1 MSAAM
6 LTPRLLTELKTATRN
21 AAPGT
26 WKLRALASTAHLS
39 ISLLIAAMAF
49 ALVYFVW
56 FPREYWLMAGGRELF
71 FLIVSVD
78 VVLGPLITLAIF
90 NPAKGLGRL
99 RFDLAAIC
107 FLQLAAL
114 CYGLWT
120 VSAARPSYMVYN
132 VDRFSLVTAI
142 ALDEK
147 DQALAERAEFKSAP
161 WTGPMLVGSR
171 SAKPDEKLQLVS
183 DALAGKDVELQPKFW
198 VPYAESRDGL
208 TAHIKPLAKLI
219 EKSPEAK
226 RAIVSDA
233 LARLQRKPDELGW
246 LPVIARGDWVVL
258 LDLKTQQPLSYLPLD
273 GF

>member
-21 AAPGT
+21 GAPGS
-26 WKLRALASTAHLS
+26 WRLRALASTTHLS

-49 ALVYFVW
+49 SLVYFVW

-78 VVLGPLITLAIF
+78 VVLGPLITLAIY
-90 NPAKGLGRL
+90 NPSKGLPRL
-99 RFDLAAIC
+99 RFDLAVIG

-120 VSAARPSYMVYN
+120 VSAARPIYMVYN

-147 DQALAERAEFKSAP
+147 DQALAERAEFKSAR
-161 WTGPMLVGSR
+161 WTGPELVGSR
-171 SAKPDEKLQLVS
+171 GPKPDERLQLTS
-183 DALAGKDVELQPKFW
+183 DALAGKDVELQPKFY
-198 VPYAESRDGL
+198 VPYAESREQL
-208 TAHIKPLAKLI
+208 TNRIKPFAKLM
-219 EKSPEAK
+219 EKTPEPK
-226 RAIVSDA
+226 RAILTDA
-233 LARLQRKPDELGW
+233 LARLQRQPEELGW

-258 LDLKTQQPLSYLPLD
+258 LDLKKQEPVAYLPLD